1 MTADDFVSAKPGKL
15 VEVELDADSIAV
27 SNAEVESER
36 VIAIHDLLES
46 NRFLPEGFS
55 GGTYKLRI
63 GLYDKMLALEIG
75 DAAGQKIVAHVLSL
89 APLRRILDEY
99 AEVCESYYAAVKSAS
114 PSQLEAIDMGRRG
127 LHDEGAAVLRER
139 LAGKITLDRE
149 TARRLFTLVFALHWK
164 G

>member
-1 MTADDFVSAKPGKL
+1 MTASDFPAVKPGKL
-15 VEVELDADSIAV
+15 VEIELDADSIAV
-27 SNAEVESER
+27 SNSDAESER

-46 NRFLPEGFS
+46 NRFLPEGHS
-55 GGTYKLRI
+55 GGIYKLRI
-63 GLYDKMLALEIG
+63 GLYEKMLALEVG
-75 DAAGQKIVAHVLSL
+75 DAEGKKIVAHVLSL

-127 LHDEGAAVLRER
+127 LHDEGASVLKER